1 MRLLFPAIAAIAALS
16 SASVA
21 LAGPGCSGRSHD
33 VTASTEMSPAHEAGP
48 ASVALA
54 EALVLRISL
63 RSPDSIFRMTPGL
76 SRPLTGISTA
86 ISTCG

>member
-54 EALVLRISL
+54 EASDRAAERPDQWAEVLAFLDATAPKATVIETTL
-63 RSPDSIFRMTPGL
+63 R
-76 SRPLTGISTA
+76 
-86 ISTCG
+86 